1 MKSAEAF
8 DRRVFGRRQ
17 TNIRASVRIGYQV
30 VACTIKDL
38 SEGGALLE
46 FEEPVD
52 LPSRVR
58 LSWPDHPNEV
68 ICEVRHARRN
78 TAGVQFTRPQ
88 TLSLKPAVTPADV
101 FKTAAPATEDRSAV
115 SANNLVAERRR
126 GLRQHVA
133 APAASKVLAPSTAGT
148 EPPRDLSA
156 LQASLQAAAVLIVAQ
171 REARRVPRPMAASQY
186 AGAPAQP
193 PLGAA
198 TLGLPLP
205 LVLTRGACLAT
216 QAAELALARAVPR
229 PLAAHAFGVAAG
241 TIIERGS
248 LPLPADFRAAADL
261 LLSACD
267 GHACAFGVWR
277 RLANL
282 PPRPLPARAYS
293 HAAGTKVA

>member
-133 APAASKVLAPSTAGT
+133 APAASKVLVPSTAGT

-216 QAAELALARAVPR
+216 QAAELALDRAVPR

>member
-1 MKSAEAF
+1 MKSAEAL
-8 DRRVFGRRQ
+8 DRRVFGRRH

-46 FEEPVD
+46 FDEPVD

-88 TLSLKPAVTPADV
+88 TLSLKPAVTPAEV
-101 FKTAAPATEDRSAV
+101 FRSAAPAPEERSAV

-126 GLRQHVA
+126 GLRQHAA
-133 APAASKVLAPSTAGT
+133 APASSKVAVPSAAVT

-171 REARRVPRPMAASQY
+171 REARRVPKPMTASHY
-186 AGAPAQP
+186 AGSPVQP
-193 PLGAA
+193 PLGVAA
-198 TLGLPLP
+198 LHPPLP
-205 LVLTRGACLAT
+205 MVLTRGACLAI
-216 QAAELALARAVPR
+216 QAPELALARTVPR

-241 TIIERGS
+241 AIIERGF

-293 HAAGTKVA
+293 RATGTKVA